1 VPERNK
7 FKINIKYNGMIVKS
21 LLIIVKRD
29 NRILMGNVN
38 GLIEI

>member
-1 VPERNK
+1 MPERNK

-29 NRILMGNVN
+29 NRMLMGNVN
-38 GLIEI
+38 GLIEL